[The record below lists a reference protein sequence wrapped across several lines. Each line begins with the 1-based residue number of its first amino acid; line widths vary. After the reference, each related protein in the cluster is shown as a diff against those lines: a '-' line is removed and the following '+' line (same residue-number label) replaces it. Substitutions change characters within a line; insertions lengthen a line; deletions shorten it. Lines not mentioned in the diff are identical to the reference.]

1 MAYSINFDDGYKEFE
16 INGDP
21 NRVLRFNP
29 ADIGVVDRMHKAVE
43 NMQNDIKNIGDVK
56 ITQTGDAMTDVKE
69 VADIVRRINESLRS
83 GFDEIFYPGASR
95 IVFGVQNPMA
105 IASGKTIYENFMN
118 EYIKVVEPFIHEAQ
132 KESETVMKEYKEAYD
147 RTAANIVQ
155 N

>member
-43 NMQNDIKNIGDVK
+43 NMQNDINNIGDVK
-56 ITQTGDAMTDVKE
+56 ITQTGDAMTEVKE
-69 VADIVRRINESLRS
+69 VADIVRKINESLRN
-83 GFDEIFYPGASR
+83 GFDEIFYPGASS

-105 IASGKTIYENFMN
+105 IANGKTIYENFMN
-118 EYIKVVEPFIHEAQ
+118 AYIKVVEPFIHEAQ
-132 KESETVMKEYKEAYD
+132 KESETAMKEYKEAYD
-147 RTAANIVQ
+147 RAAANIVQ